1 MQIAFFQ
8 KISYS
13 GTLQKENNYNVSKS
27 KLRSKLVG
35 DAKEYFVVPLDVF
48 LSKIENTK
56 RQLIQLL
63 DSNTQLSEKTKKIEK
78 RIIHYEYLQAY
89 NNYQKF
95 YSYHKKVNA
104 DLPADYYEPVINM
117 DLNDDEMFRYSRAYR
132 NLELKILDCPPKKH

>member
-1 MQIAFFQ
+1 M
-8 KISYS
+8 
-13 GTLQKENNYNVSKS
+13 
-27 KLRSKLVG
+27 
-35 DAKEYFVVPLDVF
+35 
-48 LSKIENTK
+48 
-56 RQLIQLL
+56 QLL
-63 DSNTQLSEKTKKIEK
+63 DSNTQLSKKTKKIEK

-132 NLELKILDCPPKKH
+132 NLVVENFRLSSKKALAENQQIDIIDFVEGQIKKMNSQDIKEQFTCLLYTSDAADE